1 MSLQIGI
8 VGLPNVGKSTL
19 FNALTK
25 SRAAAAENFPFC
37 TIDPNVGIVEVPDER
52 LKALAEIVHP
62 QRILPASIEFVDI
75 AGLVKGAAEGE
86 GLGNQF
92 LSHIRNCDA
101 VAMVVRFFED
111 GEIHH
116 VHGTVDPK
124 NDREIIEMELLLAD
138 LQTVQKVL
146 EKSQKLAKSGK
157 KEEVIRYGLCERL
170 KPHLEMGNPARTF
183 AIQEEEQDAMR
194 ELHLISQK
202 PILYIA
208 NLSEDAFPVFDEEK
222 AKEKLGL
229 PSEGTI
235 VPICA
240 KVEADLADFSDEES
254 QELMASMGMQESGLS
269 RLIRNAFTMLGLG
282 TYFTAGEKEVR
293 AWTIHVP
300 CPAPKAAGVIHT
312 DFEKKFI
319 KAEVCSSEDFVRYK
333 GWSGVREAGVMK
345 MEGKDALIHDGEVC
359 FFKIGN

>member
-25 SRAAAAENFPFC
+25 SRSATAENFPFC
-37 TIDPNVGIVEVPDER
+37 TIDPNIGIVEVPDKR
-52 LKALAEIVHP
+52 LHALSDIVHP

-101 VAMVVRFFED
+101 VAMVIRFFD
-111 GEIHH
+111 NTDIHH
-116 VHGTVDPK
+116 VHGIIDPK
-124 NDREIIEMELLLAD
+124 SDREIIEMELLLAD
-138 LQTVQKVL
+138 LQTIQKTL

-157 KEEVIRYGLCERL
+157 KEEVIRYLLCEKL
-170 KPHLEMGNPARTF
+170 KPHLEMGHPARTF
-183 AIQEEEQDAMR
+183 ILSDEEKDVMK
-194 ELHLISQK
+194 ELHLITQK

-208 NLSEDAFPVFDEEK
+208 NLSEEDFTVFNEEK
-222 AKEKLGL
+222 ARDEIGIQDK
-229 PSEGTI
+229 STI
-235 VPICA
+235 IPICA
-240 KVEADLADFSDEES
+240 KVEADLFDFSEEES
-254 QELMASMGMQESGLS
+254 AELMESMGMQESGLS
-269 RLIRNAFTMLGLG
+269 RLIQNAFKMLDLG

-293 AWTIHVP
+293 AWTIHLP
-300 CPAPKAAGVIHT
+300 CSAPKAAGVIHT

-319 KAEVCSSEDFVRYK
+319 KAEVCSWQHFVQHK
-333 GWSGVREAGVMK
+333 GWNGVREAGVMK
-345 MEGKDALIHDGEVC
+345 LEGKDAFIHDGEVC
-359 FFKIGN
+359 FFKIGG